1 MSVPLETGFH
11 HLTYLTNLL
20 VTITPPNGTSS
31 GIIKNYASIIHRD
44 FN

>member
-20 VTITPPNGTSS
+20 VTITTQNGTDSS
-31 GIIKNYASIIHRD
+31 IIKSYVSIIH
-44 FN
+44 